1 VSTPEE
7 SRPAPGTPSLR
18 REGLPRAVV
27 ELCERLSAAG
37 YRAWVVGGSVRDSLL
52 AQRRGTTTSAGWHA
66 KDWDLAT
73 DARPEQITPL
83 FRRVIPTG
91 IEHGTVTVLLHG
103 LQLEVTTLRADRSYS
118 DGRHPEQIEYV
129 TSIDED
135 LARRDFTVNAIAF
148 EPQTEQLIDTFG
160 GLVDLEARRLRAVG
174 EASRRFAE
182 DGLRVLR
189 AARLVATLEFEL
201 DPDTA
206 AAIRPSLDTYRRVS
220 AERVRDEW
228 QKALSARAPSRAFSV
243 MQEHGLLEITA
254 PELSALAGK
263 AVEAGGDALSLALA
277 RMDRC
282 AREPVLRLAALA
294 RDVHPEP
301 AQAAELADALLA
313 RLRYSNAERK
323 SCTHLVRHP
332 LPARARLE
340 SAAEVRRWLQ
350 RIGPDQ
356 HPLACQLERA
366 DLGAR
371 NAPPEAMAALDAF
384 ERRAAEE
391 LAQQPPLSLSALA
404 VEGKLLMAEA
414 GYRPGREIGKALE
427 ALLDRVLDD
436 PAQNTREHLLE
447 IARTLPGGQKPP

>member
-1 VSTPEE
+1 VNTPEE
-7 SRPAPGTPSLR
+7 NRPARPGTPSLSR
-18 REGLPRAVV
+18 QGLPRAVV
-27 ELCERLSAAG
+27 ELCERLAGAG

-52 AQRRGTTTSAGWHA
+52 AQLRGATTSAGWHA

-118 DGRHPEQIEYV
+118 DGRRPEQIEYV

-148 EPQTEQLIDTFG
+148 EPQTERLIDTYE
-160 GLVDLEARRLRAVG
+160 GLADLKARRLRAVG
-174 EASRRFAE
+174 QASRRFAE

-189 AARLVATLEFEL
+189 AARLVATLEFDL
-201 DPDTA
+201 DADTA

-228 QKALSARAPSRAFSV
+228 QKAFLARAPSRAFAV
-243 MQEHGLLEITA
+243 MHEHGLLEITA
-254 PELSALAGK
+254 PELSALA
-263 AVEAGGDALSLALA
+263 AQPVSAAGDALSLALA

-282 AREPVLRLAALA
+282 PPEPVLRLAALA
-294 RDVHPEP
+294 RDVHPDP
-301 AQAAELADALLA
+301 PQAAERTDALLL

-323 SCTHLVRHP
+323 ACTHLVRHP
-332 LPARARLE
+332 LPARTSLQ
-340 SAAEVRRWLQ
+340 SGAEVRRWLQ
-350 RIGPDQ
+350 RIGPEQ

-366 DLGAR
+366 DLAAR
-371 NAPPEAMAALDAF
+371 NAPPEATSALDAF
-384 ERRAAEE
+384 ERRAADE
-391 LAQQPPLSLSALA
+391 LSSHPPLSLSALA
-404 VEGKLLMAEA
+404 VDGKLLMAEA
-414 GYRPGREIGKALE
+414 GFRPGREIGKTLE
-427 ALLDRVLDD
+427 ALLERVLDD
-436 PAQNTREHLLE
+436 PTSNTREHLLE
-447 IARTLPGGQKPP
+447 LARTLRDAPKS